1 MNARTATKA
10 YRIFDETKR
19 HETKFRF
26 FGFAKQAKFCH
37 TKVFFRWFCFSW
49 NYKKDHRI
57 ETVRGMSTGNW
68 TQSRLL
74 TFPLLF
80 ISVDCPR
87 MESCYSGHS
96 FCYLYDL
103 YERGCFICYLYDL
116 YGRGCVYLLSIWSL
130 WEGLRLSAIYM
141 ISMGVLRFSAI
152 YMICM
157 GRVAFICYLY
167 DLYGRGC
174 VYLLSI
180 WSLWEGLRLL
190 ITTYWL
196 PVKRLF
202 LEKNFAPHL

>member
-130 WEGLRLSAIYM
+130 WEGLRLSAVYM
-141 ISMGVLRFSAI
+141 ISMG
-152 YMICM
+152 
-157 GRVAFICYLY
+157 GVAFAHHDLLAPSEATLSGKELCPSSVVYTLFSSFVSIYILY
-167 DLYGRGC
+167 C
-174 VYLLSI
+174 
-180 WSLWEGLRLL
+180 
-190 ITTYWL
+190 T
-196 PVKRLF
+196 
-202 LEKNFAPHL
+202 LE